1 MSDIVTGQDAD
12 FSEERLVERYNTDLA
27 NSLGNLLN
35 RTLTMVG
42 RYQHGRVAFPEGAWL
57 RNPDERATETYPNNI
72 DSHIKAYKGHM
83 SAESTFPIPFTLPF
97 TLGPFV
103 VNAAIGNVLG
113 IADEANRLVEKRAP
127 WKLAKGSDKDSEAKL
142 NAVLYALAET
152 LRIIAILLSPVTPR
166 AADEIFNQLNWKME
180 LSGKEERFSL
190 ADAEWGRLPDG
201 HVVGKP
207 VLLFPRIE
215 G

>member
-1 MSDIVTGQDAD
+1 
-12 FSEERLVERYNTDLA
+12 
-27 NSLGNLLN
+27 
-35 RTLTMVG
+35 MVG

-57 RNPDERATETYPNNI
+57 RNPDERATETYANNI
-72 DSHIKAYKGHM
+72 DTHIKAYKGHM

-103 VNAAIGNVLG
+103 ANAAIGNVLG
-113 IADEANRLVEKRAP
+113 IADEANRLVEKTAP
-127 WKLAKGSDKDSEAKL
+127 WKLAKGSDKESEARL
-142 NAVLYALAET
+142 NTVLYALAET
-152 LRIIAILLSPVTPR
+152 LRIIAILLLPVTPV
-166 AADEIFNQLNWKME
+166 AAHGIFDQLNWKME

-207 VLLFPRIE
+207 VPLFPRIE
-215 G
+215 ANT